1 MKSHLQSYPCPLQI
15 NSFWNLGFLLG
26 ITIILQIITGIFLGL
41 HYTSDLNSAYSS
53 LFFFIR
59 EIFYGWCLRYLHSS
73 GASFVF
79 LFLFL
84 HLGRAISYGSYF
96 YNPNT
101 WFSGIILF
109 FFCLYLLQTHFGISS
124 FSHPDNA
131 LEVCGLL
138 TPLHIVPEWYF
149 LCQYAMLKAV
159 PNKNAGFIILLTS
172 NSAVVYPRVNNFS
185 ILILSLSYLFLIL
198 SLISEFGGGTG
209 WTLYPPLS
217 TSFMSLSPSSTG
229 NLIFGLLISG
239 ISSCLTSL
247 NFWTTILNLRS
258 YYLTL
263 KTMPLFPWALLI
275 TGGMLL
281 LTLPILSGALLMVLA
296 DLHSNTLFFDPIFGG
311 DPIFYQ
317 HLFWFFGHPEVYI
330 LIIPAFGII
339 SITISGIL
347 QKIIFGNQSMI
358 FAMSCI
364 SLLGSVVWGHHMYT
378 VGLETDTRAYFS
390 GVTILIS
397 LPTGTKIFNWLS
409 TYLGNPPLLQ
419 LKTNSPFFG
428 LLFLLMFTIG
438 GSTGIILGNAA
449 VDLGLHDTYY
459 VVAHFHFVLSLGA
472 VIAIFSGVIFNGE
485 KIVGSKNLLPS
496 SSSRNSLYHLV
507 STFIGIL
514 LTFSPMHFLG
524 FNVMPRR
531 IPDFPDPKVN
541 IFHVKSQSLIYSLG
555 IRILSPFLG
564 ISVDGG
570 LTTCPTFP
578 QRFQEPEKLV

>member
-1 MKSHLQSYPCPLQI
+1 MPGL
-15 NSFWNLGFLLG
+15 FGGFG
-26 ITIILQIITGIFLGL
+26 
-41 HYTSDLNSAYSS
+41 N
-53 LFFFIR
+53 
-59 EIFYGWCLRYLHSS
+59 
-73 GASFVF
+73 
-79 LFLFL
+79 
-84 HLGRAISYGSYF
+84 
-96 YNPNT
+96 
-101 WFSGIILF
+101 
-109 FFCLYLLQTHFGISS
+109 
-124 FSHPDNA
+124 
-131 LEVCGLL
+131 
-138 TPLHIVPEWYF
+138 YF
-149 LCQYAMLKAV
+149 LVLFQGS
-159 PNKNAGFIILLTS
+159 PE
-172 NSAVVYPRVNNFS
+172 VVYPRVNNFS

-198 SLISEFGGGTG
+198 SLISEFGGGIG

-281 LTLPILSGALLMVLA
+281 PTLPILSGALLMVLA

-311 DPIFYQ
+311 DPLFYQ

-339 SITISGIL
+339 SIIISGIL
-347 QKIIFGNQSMI
+347 QTIIFGKQSMI

-428 LLFLLMFTIG
+428 LLFFLMFTLG

-472 VIAIFSGVIFNGE
+472 VIPTLGPTRQRKEREERKKDDCEREKPLFFKRHKVVRFLISPKKKKVKIEVNKIMNPAFLLGTAFNIAYWHRKYHSGTICKGVSNPQTSNALSGCE
-485 KIVGSKNLLPS
+485 KEE
-496 SSSRNSLYHLV
+496 
-507 STFIGIL
+507 
-514 LTFSPMHFLG
+514 
-524 FNVMPRR
+524 
-531 IPDFPDPKVN
+531 IPK
-541 IFHVKSQSLIYSLG
+541 
-555 IRILSPFLG
+555 
-564 ISVDGG
+564 
-570 LTTCPTFP
+570 
-578 QRFQEPEKLV
+578 